1 MHVAAVLYQEGGVS
15 DVGGAEEMGIKV
27 QWPRQIMVDNA
38 AAVSFQSGTNLDSR
52 LGGTFDNREDWIQDM
67 RDQQKVKG
75 VKINTVY
82 NMADLLTKCHGSAVF
97 ERLVSLVQGRHKDL
111 TRREAWFK

>member
-1 MHVAAVLYQEGGVS
+1 
-15 DVGGAEEMGIKV
+15 
-27 QWPRQIMVDNA
+27 MVDNA

-67 RDQQKVKG
+67 RDQHKVKG

-82 NMADLLTKCHGSAVF
+82 NMADLLTKCHSPAVF

-111 TRREAWFK
+111 TRQEAWFK